1 MMITAGE
8 YKKCMGL
15 AVNYAAVGAY
25 RWVQCDLKGK
35 LQSSAG
41 QPVE

>member
-8 YKKCMGL
+8 YKKCMVL
-15 AVNYAAVGAY
+15 AVKFAAGGAY
-25 RWVQCDLKGK
+25 KWVLSDLKGK